1 LKPWV
6 LHFTFESAHEKNAS
20 RLNLLYMPASILI
33 VEDQP
38 QFSQPLAKALLD
50 VGDLR
55 LAGVAEDISEGRR
68 LLDEQQ
74 PDVMLVDLGLP
85 GGSGIELIHY
95 ASQRLPQCESM
106 VITIFGD
113 DESIV
118 RCIQAGATGYLLKD
132 ASVMHIVEQIH
143 LLLDG
148 GSPISPSVARRL
160 LKRIGGRPEVQA
172 LSTPSDALLSP
183 QELSVLALS
192 AKGYNY
198 MEISDMLSLSRHTI
212 QTYVKRVYR
221 KLQVHT
227 KTEAVYEARKLGL
240 LGD

>member
-1 LKPWV
+1 
-6 LHFTFESAHEKNAS
+6 
-20 RLNLLYMPASILI
+20 
-33 VEDQP
+33 
-38 QFSQPLAKALLD
+38 
-50 VGDLR
+50 
-55 LAGVAEDISEGRR
+55 
-68 LLDEQQ
+68 
-74 PDVMLVDLGLP
+74 
-85 GGSGIELIHY
+85 
-95 ASQRLPQCESM
+95 
-106 VITIFGD
+106 
-113 DESIV
+113 
-118 RCIQAGATGYLLKD
+118 
-132 ASVMHIVEQIH
+132 
-143 LLLDG
+143 
-148 GSPISPSVARRL
+148 
-160 LKRIGGRPEVQA
+160 VQA

>member
-1 LKPWV
+1 
-6 LHFTFESAHEKNAS
+6 
-20 RLNLLYMPASILI
+20 
-33 VEDQP
+33 
-38 QFSQPLAKALLD
+38 
-50 VGDLR
+50 
-55 LAGVAEDISEGRR
+55 
-68 LLDEQQ
+68 
-74 PDVMLVDLGLP
+74 
-85 GGSGIELIHY
+85 
-95 ASQRLPQCESM
+95 M

-132 ASVMHIVEQIH
+132 ASVMHIVAQIH

-160 LKRIGGRPEVQA
+160 LKRIGGRPEGQA

-183 QELSVLALS
+183 QEVSVLALS

-198 MEISDMLSLSRHTI
+198 MEISDMLGLSRHTI